1 MKTVV
6 VVVGHSGAG
15 KSTLIKA
22 MGLDRCVYVTSQPL
36 IDELR
41 RCGSPINHDTIFA
54 LSQERYRQRP
64 DWQICHI
71 LKELEERDILII
83 DGPRYADE
91 ICQLRAMSNIH
102 TIVIA
107 VTSTSEVRFERL
119 KTRGKISLATSEE
132 FIRLEQDEKF
142 MEIDE
147 LIAMA
152 DFVILNG
159 ESGEKFLAK
168 LQEEGRLIGL
178 ILEKLSI

>member
-1 MKTVV
+1 MKTII

-15 KSTLIKA
+15 KSTFIKA
-22 MGLDRCVYVTSQPL
+22 MGLDDCVYVTSQPL
-36 IDELR
+36 INELR
-41 RCGSPINHDTIFA
+41 RCDSLINHDTIFA
-54 LSQERYRQRP
+54 LSQDWYRQRP
-64 DWQICHI
+64 DWQIEQI
-71 LKELEERDILII
+71 LTELGERNILIV

-91 ICQLRAMSNIH
+91 IRQLRTMSNIH

-119 KTRGKISLATSEE
+119 KRRGKISLATSEE
-132 FIRLEQDEKF
+132 FTRLEQDEQS

-159 ESGEKFLAK
+159 ESGEKFIAK

-178 ILEKLSI
+178 LLKKLF